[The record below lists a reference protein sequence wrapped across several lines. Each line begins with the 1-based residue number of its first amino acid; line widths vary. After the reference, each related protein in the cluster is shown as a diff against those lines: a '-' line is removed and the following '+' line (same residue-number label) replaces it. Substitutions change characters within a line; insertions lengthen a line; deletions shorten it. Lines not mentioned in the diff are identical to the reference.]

1 MITVT
6 GASGHLGRLAVEAM
20 LERGVPASDIVVV
33 VRTTGKA
40 ADLAA
45 RGVQVRHG
53 DYAEPGTLTDALA
66 GAGTLVLVSSSEVG
80 QRVPQ
85 HRNVIDAAVTAGV
98 SRIVYTSILN
108 ADTTGAAL
116 AAEHTATEQAIKA
129 SGLTY
134 TFLRNGWYIENYTEN
149 LAPAFQLGAIFGA
162 AGEGRIA
169 GATRADYAAA
179 IASVATGVGHENMIY
194 ELAGDDSFT
203 MAELAAEVSAR
214 SGKQI
219 AYTNL
224 PAEEF
229 AKVLLQAG
237 LPEPLAA
244 ILADSDVAIAR
255 GDLTTTS
262 TDLRDLIG
270 RPTTSLADAVAEALK
285 N

>member
-116 AAEHTATEQAIKA
+116 AAEHKATEQAIKA
-129 SGLTY
+129 SRLTY

-224 PAEEF
+224 PAEEY

-244 ILADSDVAIAR
+244 ILADSDVAVAR

-270 RPTTSLADAVAEALK
+270 RPTTSLAEAVAEALK

>member
-6 GASGHLGRLAVEAM
+6 GASGHLGRLAIEAL
-20 LERGVPASDIVVV
+20 LERGVPASDLAAV

-40 ADLAA
+40 ADTAA

-53 DYAEPGTLTDALA
+53 DYARPETLTGALA
-66 GAGTLVLVSSSEVG
+66 GTGTLVLVSSSEVG
-80 QRVPQ
+80 HRVPQ

-98 SRIVYTSILN
+98 TRIVYTSILN

-116 AAEHTATEQAIKA
+116 AAEHKATEQAIRA

-134 TFLRNGWYIENYTEN
+134 TFLRNGWYIENYTGN
-149 LAPAFQLGAIFGA
+149 LASAFQIGAIFGA
-162 AGEGRIA
+162 AGQGRIA

-179 IASVATGVGHENMIY
+179 IASVAADAGHENAIY
-194 ELAGDDSFT
+194 ELAGDKPFT
-203 MAELAAEVSAR
+203 MAELAAEISAR

-224 PAEEF
+224 PAEEY
-229 AKVLLQAG
+229 AQILLQAG
-237 LPEPLAA
+237 LPEPLTA
-244 ILADSDVAIAR
+244 ILADSDIAVAR
-255 GDLTTTS
+255 GDLTSAS

>member
-66 GAGTLVLVSSSEVG
+66 GAGALVLVSSSEVG

-98 SRIVYTSILN
+98 SRIVYTSFLN

-116 AAEHTATEQAIKA
+116 AAEHKATEQAIEA

-224 PAEEF
+224 PAEEY

-244 ILADSDVAIAR
+244 ILADSDVAVAR

-270 RPTTSLADAVAEALK
+270 RPTTSLAEAVAEALK